1 MVLSIAKVWG
11 KQETSFEIDK
21 GLSLFIQLRALA
33 ALEGLWR
40 GRGYGGASQREAA
53 AVGGAESLPTQVAE
67 RFSRTGDGAERFIIP
82 TDSAPVRP
90 HISPGIMHAS
100 HSTAC
105 D

>member
-53 AVGGAESLPTQVAE
+53 AVGGVPPDP
-67 RFSRTGDGAERFIIP
+67 SRRTLFPDRGGGSGIHNSDGFCSCQAAHFP
-82 TDSAPVRP
+82 
-90 HISPGIMHAS
+90 AS
-100 HSTAC
+100 QARKS
-105 D
+105 